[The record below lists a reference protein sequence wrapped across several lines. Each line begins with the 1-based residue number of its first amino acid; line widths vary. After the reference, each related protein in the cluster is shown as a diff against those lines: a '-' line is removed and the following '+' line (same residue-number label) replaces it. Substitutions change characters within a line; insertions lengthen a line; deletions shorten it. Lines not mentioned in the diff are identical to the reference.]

1 METLTLIPTEDSVV
15 FPGMTAT
22 LALEVGDEERVFL
35 VPRHGEEFASV
46 GLEAGQRALLVR
58 AHEARIACDIGG
70 QDGGEP
76 ALSVL
81 RSGAHGGSASKP
93 QP

>member
-1 METLTLIPTEDSVV
+1 M
-15 FPGMTAT
+15 
-22 LALEVGDEERVFL
+22 LADQRT
-35 VPRHGEEFASV
+35 EEFASV
-46 GLEAGQRALLVR
+46 RLEAGQRAVLVR
-58 AHEARIACDIGG
+58 AHKARIARDIGG